1 MFVHQSPPPQSSAG
15 FLLILVLV
23 MGSVF
28 LMMVSSFIGYVVTQ
42 NQVINFRHEQQRAT
56 EIAEAGLNYYRW
68 YLAHY
73 PDDYTNGTGLPG
85 PYVHE
90 YKDPEGGFIGEF
102 SLDVA
107 SSSYCGIAS
116 AVELTSTAFTYAN
129 PDAKA
134 VISARYTR
142 PTVAEYSFIT
152 NAGVWYGPG
161 EQVFGPLHSNQ
172 GIRMEAAHNS
182 IVGSGQADWTCDSTF
197 GCSPTRV
204 VDGVYTSSGNASP
217 GLFQFPVSPVDFAG
231 ITLDMGV
238 IKNSAQNL
246 GGIYYGDTPG
256 YGYEVEFN
264 GDGTV
269 DISRVANTYN
279 YKSYSSPE
287 GYHWGERNVIT
298 ARSFLATETINPNC
312 PLLFF
317 EDKVW
322 LKGDV
327 SQKVTLAAADLS
339 SSAQTN
345 IVLSGNITYVS
356 GTEAGLLVLA
366 EDDIDVGVNIPDNMN
381 INGIF
386 IAQNGRYGRN
396 YYSKSWFDSSMYPY
410 VIRNSLTTLGTVVTN
425 GRAATD
431 WVNGSGNLISGFR
444 NNISSFDR
452 KQVDSPPPLTPET
465 SDVYE
470 FDDWRQEG

>member
-1 MFVHQSPPPQSSAG
+1 MFVPQSPRTHPSAG

-28 LMMVSSFIGYVVTQ
+28 LMIVSSFIGYVVTQ
-42 NQVINFRHEQQRAT
+42 NEVVNFRHEQQRAT

-68 YLAHY
+68 FLAHY

-90 YKDPEGGFIGEF
+90 YKDPEGGVIGEF
-102 SLDVA
+102 SLSVA
-107 SSSYCGIAS
+107 SSTYCGSVAS
-116 AVELTSTAFTYAN
+116 VVLTSTAFTYVN

-134 VISARYTR
+134 VVSARYTR

-152 NAGVWYGPG
+152 NAGVWYGSG
-161 EQVFGPLHSNQ
+161 GQIFGPLHSNQ
-172 GIRMEAAHNS
+172 GIRMDSAHNS
-182 IVGSGQADWTCDSTF
+182 VIGSGQTDWVCDGSY
-197 GCSPTRV
+197 GCSPSQV
-204 VDGVYTSSGNASP
+204 VDGVYTTSGQASP

-231 ITLDMGV
+231 ITLDMAN
-238 IKNSAQNL
+238 IKNSAQNF

-264 GDGTV
+264 GNGTV
-269 DISRVANTYN
+269 DVSRVTDTYN
-279 YKSYSSPE
+279 YRSYDSAQ
-287 GYHWGERNVIT
+287 GWHWGERNVIE
-298 ARSFLATETINPNC
+298 ARSFLATETINPDC

-327 SQKVTLAAADLS
+327 NQKVTLAAANLS
-339 SSAQTN
+339 SAAQTN
-345 IVLSGNITYVS
+345 IVLSGDISYVS

-366 EDDIDVGVNIPDNMN
+366 EDDIDVGLDVPDDMD
-381 INGIF
+381 ISGIF

-396 YYSKSWFDSSMYPY
+396 YYWSGYLTGSLSPY
-410 VIRNSLTTLGTVVTN
+410 IIRNSLDTLGTVVTN
-425 GRAATD
+425 ERAATN
-431 WVNGSGNLISGFR
+431 WSSGGPLLSGFR
-444 NNISSFDR
+444 NGTSSFDR
-452 KQVDSPPPLTPET
+452 DQVDMPPPLTPET

-470 FDDWRQEG
+470 FGDWRQEG